1 MFMPNSPSPPKGIA
15 CKIGSLMRKLRLDR
29 ITVGRASL
37 PAHSGKFGSQSS
49 DMRAIVVYSE
59 AMPVKLAVP
68 DKLVE
73 NLKAILLPELRH
85 LKDEISEFRK
95 ESAGDFRLVHTE
107 MKALDERLTGQMKA
121 LDERLTGQMKALDD
135 RLTGQMKV
143 LDDRLTGRMDAL
155 EEKLTSRV
163 VMLEMKLGSRLDNV
177 EVRLASLED
186 RFNVRMTALEEKVT
200 TTTQIRERLAVLE
213 DRLPRQ

>member
-1 MFMPNSPSPPKGIA
+1 
-15 CKIGSLMRKLRLDR
+15 
-29 ITVGRASL
+29 
-37 PAHSGKFGSQSS
+37 
-49 DMRAIVVYSE
+49 
-59 AMPVKLAVP
+59 MPVKLAVP

-73 NLKAILLPELRH
+73 SLKAVLLPELRH
-85 LKDEISEFRK
+85 LKDEISDLRK
-95 ESAGDFRLVHTE
+95 ESAAEFRLVHTE

-121 LDERLTGQMKALDD
+121 
-135 RLTGQMKV
+135 